1 MRTSVLLSISILLL
15 MRRTTSFFH
24 TFKSPFSRH
33 YITSPKLESSKNT
46 RNLLTMRVTKKQ
58 LEQRA
63 TSPLYIPR
71 TENQKQYVNYLQDQN
86 TKLVIGI
93 GPAGTGKTLFAC
105 NAAVEELQK
114 GTIQK
119 IILTRP
125 VVPVEEEELGFL
137 PGSLIN
143 KMDPWTRPLFDVLLD
158 FYNQKD
164 IDAMLHGGVLEI
176 SPLAYMRG
184 RTFKRSFIIAD
195 EMQNSTPNQMK
206 MLMTRIGDHS
216 KMAITGDLHQSDRG
230 MNNGLSD
237 FLERIKQE
245 ENQENQE
252 NQENKEYEET
262 QEKYTNKIR
271 YIELGNKDIQ
281 RSPIVSKI
289 LDIYNKKPLLLLEEP
304 KEQSKKQP
312 KEQPKEEK
320 ISKTLEIDYKNDAA
334 MLPKTQIPKEKV
346 PKINYLHYNPQHG
359 L

>member
-1 MRTSVLLSISILLL
+1 MRTSVLISISLLL
-15 MRRTTSFFH
+15 LLRPTKSFF
-24 TFKSPFSRH
+24 FKSPITRH
-33 YITSPKLESSKNT
+33 YKTFPMFENRHKS
-46 RNLLTMRVTKKQ
+46 LTMRVTKKQ

-71 TENQKQYVNYLQDQN
+71 TENQQQYVNYLQDPN

-105 NAAVEELQK
+105 NTAVEELRQ
-114 GTIQK
+114 GNIQK

-216 KMAITGDLHQSDRG
+216 KMVITGDLHQSDRG
-230 MNNGLSD
+230 MQNGLSD
-237 FLERIKQE
+237 FLEKIKQE
-245 ENQENQE
+245 NWEQNQE
-252 NQENKEYEET
+252 YEQNE
-262 QEKYTNKIR
+262 EKYKNKIR

-281 RSPIVSKI
+281 RSQIVSKI
-289 LDIYNKKPLLLLEEP
+289 LDIYNKKPVLLLEPIQTPTPPPTTPIQTTNPIENTIQTP
-304 KEQSKKQP
+304 IAKT
-312 KEQPKEEK
+312 
-320 ISKTLEIDYKNDAA
+320 ITLENDAA
-334 MLPKTQIPKEKV
+334 MVPKRQVPKTQV
-346 PKINYLHYNPQHG
+346 PKMNYLHYNPQHG

>member
-1 MRTSVLLSISILLL
+1 MRTSILLSLLL
-15 MRRTTSFFH
+15 LLRPTKSFLRNGNKYH
-24 TFKSPFSRH
+24 TFFDKYSLKYNPMQTIENRQ
-33 YITSPKLESSKNT
+33 N
-46 RNLLTMRVTKKQ
+46 RQLTMKTTKKQ

-71 TENQKQYVNYLQDQN
+71 TENQKQYVNYLQDEN

-105 NAAVEELQK
+105 NTAVEELRK

-164 IDAMLHGGVLEI
+164 IDSMLHGGVLEI

-195 EMQNSTPNQMK
+195 EMQNSTPNQMV
-206 MLMTRIGDHS
+206 MLMTRLGDHS
-216 KMAITGDLHQSDRG
+216 KMVITGDLYQSDRG
-230 MNNGLSD
+230 MQNGLSD
-237 FLERIKQE
+237 FLEKMKKETKENHQKE
-245 ENQENQE
+245 EYKENQIKYVELD
-252 NQENKEYEET
+252 KE
-262 QEKYTNKIR
+262 
-271 YIELGNKDIQ
+271 DIQ
-281 RSPIVSKI
+281 RSPIVSRI
-289 LDIYNKKPLLLLEEP
+289 LDIYNTPQTPIEKPETNSSIP
-304 KEQSKKQP
+304 IKGP
-312 KEQPKEEK
+312 FYR
-320 ISKTLEIDYKNDAA
+320 DDAA
-334 MLPKTQIPKEKV
+334 MIPKSQIPKS
-346 PKINYLHYNPQHG
+346 I
-359 L
+359 

>member
-1 MRTSVLLSISILLL
+1 
-15 MRRTTSFFH
+15 MRRTTSFFL
-24 TFKSPFSRH
+24 KSPFSRH
-33 YITSPKLESSKNT
+33 YISSPKLESSKNT

-58 LEQRA
+58 LEQRP

-105 NAAVEELQK
+105 NTAIEELQK

-206 MLMTRIGDHS
+206 MLMTRLGDHS
-216 KMAITGDLHQSDRG
+216 KMVITGDLHQSDRG
-230 MNNGLSD
+230 MQNGLSD
-237 FLERIKQE
+237 FLEKIKQE
-245 ENQENQE
+245 NLEENHE
-252 NQENKEYEET
+252 
-262 QEKYTNKIR
+262 EKYTNKIR

-289 LDIYNKKPLLLLEEP
+289 LDIYNKKTLLLLEAP
-304 KEQSKKQP
+304 KEA
-312 KEQPKEEK
+312 PKEEK
-320 ISKTLEIDYKNDAA
+320 KIDVENDAA
-334 MLPKTQIPKEKV
+334 MLPKTQIPKTQG

>member
-1 MRTSVLLSISILLL
+1 
-15 MRRTTSFFH
+15 MRRTTSFFL
-24 TFKSPFSRH
+24 KSPFSRH
-33 YITSPKLESSKNT
+33 YISSPKLESSKNT

-58 LEQRA
+58 LEQRP

-206 MLMTRIGDHS
+206 MLMTRLGDHS
-216 KMAITGDLHQSDRG
+216 KMVITGDLHQSDRG
-230 MNNGLSD
+230 MQNGLSD
-237 FLERIKQE
+237 FLEKIKQE
-245 ENQENQE
+245 NLEENHE
-252 NQENKEYEET
+252 
-262 QEKYTNKIR
+262 EKYTNKIR

-289 LDIYNKKPLLLLEEP
+289 LDIYNKKPLLLLE
-304 KEQSKKQP
+304 SP

-320 ISKTLEIDYKNDAA
+320 KIDVENDAA
-334 MLPKTQIPKEKV
+334 MLPKTQIPKKQGQ
-346 PKINYLHYNPQHG
+346 KINYLHYNPQHG

>member
-15 MRRTTSFFH
+15 MRRTTSFLL
-24 TFKSPFSRH
+24 KSPFSRH
-33 YITSPKLESSKNT
+33 YISCPKLESSKNT

-71 TENQKQYVNYLQDQN
+71 TDNQKQYVNYLQDQN

-245 ENQENQE
+245 NQEENQETQENQE
-252 NQENKEYEET
+252 NQE
-262 QEKYTNKIR
+262 KYKNKIR

-289 LDIYNKKPLLLLEEP
+289 LDIYNEKPLLLLEKP
-304 KEQSKKQP
+304 KEKP
-312 KEQPKEEK
+312 KEQPKKQQEQK
-320 ISKTLEIDYKNDAA
+320 TTITLEIDYENDAA
-334 MLPKTQIPKEKV
+334 MLPKTQIPKEKM
-346 PKINYLHYNPQHG
+346 PKMNYLHYNPQHG

>member
-1 MRTSVLLSISILLL
+1 
-15 MRRTTSFFH
+15 MRRTTSFFL
-24 TFKSPFSRH
+24 KSPFSRH
-33 YITSPKLESSKNT
+33 YISSPKLESSKNT
-46 RNLLTMRVTKKQ
+46 RNLLIMRVTKKQ
-58 LEQRA
+58 LEQRP

-86 TKLVIGI
+86 TKLVIGT

-105 NAAVEELQK
+105 NTAIEELQK

-164 IDAMLHGGVLEI
+164 IDDMLHGGVLEI

-184 RTFKRSFIIAD
+184 RTFKRAFIIAD

-216 KMAITGDLHQSDRG
+216 KMVITGDLHQSDRG
-230 MNNGLSD
+230 MQNGLSD
-237 FLERIKQE
+237 FLEKIKQE
-245 ENQENQE
+245 NLEENHE
-252 NQENKEYEET
+252 
-262 QEKYTNKIR
+262 EKYTNKIR

-289 LDIYNKKPLLLLEEP
+289 LDIYNKKPLLLLEA
-304 KEQSKKQP
+304 P
-312 KEQPKEEK
+312 KEQPKEESKEEKK
-320 ISKTLEIDYKNDAA
+320 IDVENDAA
-334 MLPKTQIPKEKV
+334 MLPKTQIPKKQG

>member
-15 MRRTTSFFH
+15 MRRTTSFFL
-24 TFKSPFSRH
+24 KSPFSRH
-33 YITSPKLESSKNT
+33 YISSPKLESSKNT

-58 LEQRA
+58 LEQRP

-105 NAAVEELQK
+105 NTAIEELQK

-206 MLMTRIGDHS
+206 MLMTRLGDHS
-216 KMAITGDLHQSDRG
+216 KMVITGDLHQSDRG
-230 MNNGLSD
+230 MQNGLSD
-237 FLERIKQE
+237 FLEKIKQE
-245 ENQENQE
+245 NLEENHE
-252 NQENKEYEET
+252 
-262 QEKYTNKIR
+262 EKYTNKIR

-289 LDIYNKKPLLLLEEP
+289 LDIYNKKTLLLLEAP
-304 KEQSKKQP
+304 KEA
-312 KEQPKEEK
+312 PKEEK
-320 ISKTLEIDYKNDAA
+320 KIDVENDAA
-334 MLPKTQIPKEKV
+334 MLPKTQIPKTQG

>member
-1 MRTSVLLSISILLL
+1 MRTSVLISISLLL
-15 MRRTTSFFH
+15 LLRQTKSF
-24 TFKSPFSRH
+24 FKSPFTRRNYNISPILQNRH
-33 YITSPKLESSKNT
+33 NSLSMKT
-46 RNLLTMRVTKKQ
+46 TKKQ

-71 TENQKQYVNYLQDQN
+71 TENQQQYVNYLQDQN

-114 GTIQK
+114 GNIQK

-164 IDAMLHGGVLEI
+164 IDSMLHGGVLEI

-216 KMAITGDLHQSDRG
+216 KMVITGDLHQSDRG
-230 MNNGLSD
+230 MQNGLSD
-237 FLERIKQE
+237 FLEKMKQE
-245 ENQENQE
+245 SNEPQI
-252 NQENKEYEET
+252 
-262 QEKYTNKIR
+262 KYV
-271 YIELGNKDIQ
+271 ELDNEDIQ
-281 RSPIVSKI
+281 RSPIVSRI
-289 LDIYNKKPLLLLEEP
+289 LDIYNKTPSSEIAEP
-304 KEQSKKQP
+304 KIAMTEKKT
-312 KEQPKEEK
+312 
-320 ISKTLEIDYKNDAA
+320 TLRLKYENDAA
-334 MLPKTQIPKEKV
+334 MLPKSQIPKSM
-346 PKINYLHYNPQHG
+346 
-359 L
+359 

>member
-1 MRTSVLLSISILLL
+1 
-15 MRRTTSFFH
+15 
-24 TFKSPFSRH
+24 
-33 YITSPKLESSKNT
+33 
-46 RNLLTMRVTKKQ
+46 MRVTKKQ
-58 LEQRA
+58 LEQRP

-105 NAAVEELQK
+105 NTAIEELQK

-164 IDAMLHGGVLEI
+164 IDDMLHGGVLEI

-184 RTFKRSFIIAD
+184 RTFKRAFIIAD

-206 MLMTRIGDHS
+206 MLMTRLGDHS
-216 KMAITGDLHQSDRG
+216 KMVITGDLHQSDRG
-230 MNNGLSD
+230 MQNGLSD
-237 FLERIKQE
+237 FLEKIKQE
-245 ENQENQE
+245 NLEENHEHE
-252 NQENKEYEET
+252 
-262 QEKYTNKIR
+262 EKYTNKIR

-289 LDIYNKKPLLLLEEP
+289 LDIYNKKPLLLLEP
-304 KEQSKKQP
+304 S
-312 KEQPKEEK
+312 KEQPKEEPKEEKK
-320 ISKTLEIDYKNDAA
+320 IDVENDAA
-334 MLPKTQIPKEKV
+334 MLPKTQIPKKQG

>member
-15 MRRTTSFFH
+15 MRRTTSFFL
-24 TFKSPFSRH
+24 KSPFSRH
-33 YITSPKLESSKNT
+33 YISSPKLESSKNT

-58 LEQRA
+58 LEQRP

-71 TENQKQYVNYLQDQN
+71 TENQHQYVNYLQDPN

-105 NAAVEELQK
+105 NVAVEELQK

-206 MLMTRIGDHS
+206 MLMTRLGDHS
-216 KMAITGDLHQSDRG
+216 KMVITGDLHQSDRG
-230 MNNGLSD
+230 MQNGLSD
-237 FLERIKQE
+237 FLEKIKQE
-245 ENQENQE
+245 NLEENHEHE
-252 NQENKEYEET
+252 
-262 QEKYTNKIR
+262 EKYTNKIR

-289 LDIYNKKPLLLLEEP
+289 LDIYNKKPLLLLEAP
-304 KEQSKKQP
+304 KEQP
-312 KEQPKEEK
+312 KEQPKEESKEEKK
-320 ISKTLEIDYKNDAA
+320 IDVENDAA
-334 MLPKTQIPKEKV
+334 MLPKTQIPKKQG

>member
-1 MRTSVLLSISILLL
+1 
-15 MRRTTSFFH
+15 
-24 TFKSPFSRH
+24 
-33 YITSPKLESSKNT
+33 
-46 RNLLTMRVTKKQ
+46 MRVTKKQ

-71 TENQKQYVNYLQDQN
+71 TENQQQYVNYLQDPN

-105 NAAVEELQK
+105 NTAIEELQK

-184 RTFKRSFIIAD
+184 RTFKRAFIIAD

-206 MLMTRIGDHS
+206 MLMTRLGDHS
-216 KMAITGDLHQSDRG
+216 KMVITGDLHQSDRG
-230 MNNGLSD
+230 MQNGLSD
-237 FLERIKQE
+237 FLEKIKQE
-245 ENQENQE
+245 NLEENHEHE
-252 NQENKEYEET
+252 
-262 QEKYTNKIR
+262 EKYTNKIR

-289 LDIYNKKPLLLLEEP
+289 LDIYNKKPLLLLEPSKEEP
-304 KEQSKKQP
+304 KEQSK
-312 KEQPKEEK
+312 EEPKEESKEEKK
-320 ISKTLEIDYKNDAA
+320 IDVENDAA
-334 MLPKTQIPKEKV
+334 MLPKTQIPKKQG

>member
-15 MRRTTSFFH
+15 MRRTTSFFL
-24 TFKSPFSRH
+24 KSPFSRH
-33 YITSPKLESSKNT
+33 YISSPKLESSKNT

-58 LEQRA
+58 LEQRP

-216 KMAITGDLHQSDRG
+216 KMVITGDLHQSDRG
-230 MNNGLSD
+230 MQNGLSD
-237 FLERIKQE
+237 FLEKIKQE
-245 ENQENQE
+245 NLEENHE
-252 NQENKEYEET
+252 
-262 QEKYTNKIR
+262 EKYTNKIR

-289 LDIYNKKPLLLLEEP
+289 LDIYNKKPLLLLEA
-304 KEQSKKQP
+304 P

-320 ISKTLEIDYKNDAA
+320 KIDVENDAA
-334 MLPKTQIPKEKV
+334 MLPKTQIPKKQG

>member
-15 MRRTTSFFH
+15 MRRTTSFFL
-24 TFKSPFSRH
+24 KSPFSRH
-33 YITSPKLESSKNT
+33 YISSPKLESSKNT

-58 LEQRA
+58 LEQRP

-71 TENQKQYVNYLQDQN
+71 TENQHQYVNYLQDPN

-105 NAAVEELQK
+105 NVAVEELQK

-206 MLMTRIGDHS
+206 MLMTRLGDHS
-216 KMAITGDLHQSDRG
+216 KMVITGDLHQSDRG
-230 MNNGLSD
+230 MQNGLSD
-237 FLERIKQE
+237 FLEKIKQE
-245 ENQENQE
+245 NYET
-252 NQENKEYEET
+252 KEYEET
-262 QEKYTNKIR
+262 QEYEEKYTNKIR

-289 LDIYNKKPLLLLEEP
+289 LDIYNKKPLLLLE
-304 KEQSKKQP
+304 
-312 KEQPKEEK
+312 QPKEEPKEEKK
-320 ISKTLEIDYKNDAA
+320 IDVENDAA
-334 MLPKTQIPKEKV
+334 MLPKTQIPKKQV
-346 PKINYLHYNPQHG
+346 PKVNYLHYNPQHG

>member
-1 MRTSVLLSISILLL
+1 
-15 MRRTTSFFH
+15 
-24 TFKSPFSRH
+24 
-33 YITSPKLESSKNT
+33 
-46 RNLLTMRVTKKQ
+46 MRVTKKQ
-58 LEQRA
+58 LEQRP

-86 TKLVIGI
+86 TKLVIGT

-105 NAAVEELQK
+105 NTAIEELQK

-164 IDAMLHGGVLEI
+164 IDDMLHGGVLEI

-184 RTFKRSFIIAD
+184 RTFKRAFIIAD

-216 KMAITGDLHQSDRG
+216 KMVITGDLHQSDRG
-230 MNNGLSD
+230 MQNGLSD
-237 FLERIKQE
+237 FLEKIKQE
-245 ENQENQE
+245 NLEENHE
-252 NQENKEYEET
+252 
-262 QEKYTNKIR
+262 EKYTNKIR

-289 LDIYNKKPLLLLEEP
+289 LDIYNKKPLLLLEA
-304 KEQSKKQP
+304 P
-312 KEQPKEEK
+312 KEQPKEESKEEKK
-320 ISKTLEIDYKNDAA
+320 IDVENDAA
-334 MLPKTQIPKEKV
+334 MLPKTQIPKKQG

>member
-1 MRTSVLLSISILLL
+1 
-15 MRRTTSFFH
+15 MRRTTSFFL
-24 TFKSPFSRH
+24 KSPFSRH
-33 YITSPKLESSKNT
+33 YISSPKLESSKNT

-58 LEQRA
+58 LEQRP

-105 NAAVEELQK
+105 NAAIEELQK

-216 KMAITGDLHQSDRG
+216 KMVITGDLHQSDRG
-230 MNNGLSD
+230 MQNGLSD
-237 FLERIKQE
+237 FLEKIKQE
-245 ENQENQE
+245 NLEENHE
-252 NQENKEYEET
+252 
-262 QEKYTNKIR
+262 EKYTNKIR

-289 LDIYNKKPLLLLEEP
+289 LDIYNKKPLLLLEA
-304 KEQSKKQP
+304 P
-312 KEQPKEEK
+312 KEQPKEQSKEEPKEEK
-320 ISKTLEIDYKNDAA
+320 KIDVENDAA
-334 MLPKTQIPKEKV
+334 MLPKTQIPKKQG

>member
-15 MRRTTSFFH
+15 MRRTTSFFL
-24 TFKSPFSRH
+24 KSPFSRH
-33 YITSPKLESSKNT
+33 YISSPKLESSKNT
-46 RNLLTMRVTKKQ
+46 RNLLIMRVTKKQ
-58 LEQRA
+58 LEQRP

-86 TKLVIGI
+86 TKLVIGT

-105 NAAVEELQK
+105 NTAIEELQK

-164 IDAMLHGGVLEI
+164 IDDMLHGGVLEI

-184 RTFKRSFIIAD
+184 RTFKRAFIIAD

-216 KMAITGDLHQSDRG
+216 KMVITGDLHQSDRG
-230 MNNGLSD
+230 MQNGLSD
-237 FLERIKQE
+237 FLEKIKQE
-245 ENQENQE
+245 NLEENHE
-252 NQENKEYEET
+252 
-262 QEKYTNKIR
+262 EKYTNKIR

-289 LDIYNKKPLLLLEEP
+289 LDIYNKKPLLLLEA
-304 KEQSKKQP
+304 P
-312 KEQPKEEK
+312 KEQPKEESKEEKK
-320 ISKTLEIDYKNDAA
+320 IDVENDAA
-334 MLPKTQIPKEKV
+334 MLPKTQIPKKQG

>member
-1 MRTSVLLSISILLL
+1 
-15 MRRTTSFFH
+15 MRRTTSFFL
-24 TFKSPFSRH
+24 KYPFSRH
-33 YITSPKLESSKNT
+33 YISSPKLESSKNT
-46 RNLLTMRVTKKQ
+46 RNLLIMRVTKKQ
-58 LEQRA
+58 LEQRP

-105 NAAVEELQK
+105 NTAIEELQK

-164 IDAMLHGGVLEI
+164 IDDMLHGGVLEI

-184 RTFKRSFIIAD
+184 RTFKRAFIIAD

-206 MLMTRIGDHS
+206 MLMTRLGDHS
-216 KMAITGDLHQSDRG
+216 KMVITGDLHQSDRG
-230 MNNGLSD
+230 MQNGLSD
-237 FLERIKQE
+237 FLEKIKQE
-245 ENQENQE
+245 NLEENHEHE
-252 NQENKEYEET
+252 
-262 QEKYTNKIR
+262 EKYTNKIR

-289 LDIYNKKPLLLLEEP
+289 LDIYNKKPLLLLEP
-304 KEQSKKQP
+304 S
-312 KEQPKEEK
+312 KEQPKEEPKEEKK
-320 ISKTLEIDYKNDAA
+320 IDVENDAA
-334 MLPKTQIPKEKV
+334 MLPKTQIPKKQG

>member
-1 MRTSVLLSISILLL
+1 MRTSVLISISLLLL
-15 MRRTTSFFH
+15 MRRTTSFFL
-24 TFKSPFSRH
+24 KSPFSRH
-33 YITSPKLESSKNT
+33 YISSPKLESSKNT
-46 RNLLTMRVTKKQ
+46 RNLLIMRVTKKQ

-71 TENQKQYVNYLQDQN
+71 TENQQQYVNYLQDPN

-105 NAAVEELQK
+105 NTAIEELQK

-184 RTFKRSFIIAD
+184 RTFKRAFIIAD

-206 MLMTRIGDHS
+206 MLMTRLGDHS
-216 KMAITGDLHQSDRG
+216 KMVITGDLHQSDRG
-230 MNNGLSD
+230 MQNGLSD
-237 FLERIKQE
+237 FLEKIKQE
-245 ENQENQE
+245 NLEENHEHE
-252 NQENKEYEET
+252 
-262 QEKYTNKIR
+262 EKYTNKIR

-289 LDIYNKKPLLLLEEP
+289 LDIYNKKPLLLLEPSKEEP
-304 KEQSKKQP
+304 KEQSK
-312 KEQPKEEK
+312 EEPKEESKEEKK
-320 ISKTLEIDYKNDAA
+320 IDVENDAA
-334 MLPKTQIPKEKV
+334 MLPKTQIPKKQG

>member
-1 MRTSVLLSISILLL
+1 
-15 MRRTTSFFH
+15 
-24 TFKSPFSRH
+24 
-33 YITSPKLESSKNT
+33 
-46 RNLLTMRVTKKQ
+46 MRVTKKQ

-71 TENQKQYVNYLQDQN
+71 TENQQQYVNYLQDPN

-105 NAAVEELQK
+105 NTAVEELRQ
-114 GTIQK
+114 GNIQK

-164 IDAMLHGGVLEI
+164 IDSMLHGGVLEI

-184 RTFKRSFIIAD
+184 RTFKRAFIIAD

-206 MLMTRIGDHS
+206 MLMTRLGDHS
-216 KMAITGDLHQSDRG
+216 KMVITGDLHQSDRG
-230 MNNGLSD
+230 MQNGLSD
-237 FLERIKQE
+237 FLEKIKQE
-245 ENQENQE
+245 NHENRENRE
-252 NQENKEYEET
+252 NRENNENNETQEYEEY
-262 QEKYTNKIR
+262 QDENEKYKNKIR

-289 LDIYNKKPLLLLEEP
+289 LDIYNKKPLLLLE
-304 KEQSKKQP
+304 QP
-312 KEQPKEEK
+312 KEQPKEQPQQ
-320 ISKTLEIDYKNDAA
+320 KTTIKLGHENDAA
-334 MLPKTQIPKEKV
+334 MIPKEQV
-346 PKINYLHYNPQHG
+346 PKVNYLHYNPQHG